1 MIKPVIYNGE
11 KAEALFGA
19 REEASDKA
27 EQTVKAI
34 ISDVRDRGDA
44 ALREYSAKFDG
55 YTGAELEVTQAE
67 SDRAEREV
75 APEFKET
82 LLRAAD
88 NIRAFHARQK
98 RDGFELNTDGRIVGQ
113 KVIPL
118 ARAAI
123 YVPGGTAAYP
133 STVLMNAIPA
143 KIAGVGEVIMAT
155 PVKADGKVKPEVL
168 AAARVCGVDRVF
180 KMGGAQA
187 IAALAYGTESV
198 PKVDKITG
206 PGNIF
211 VATAKRLV
219 AGVACGID
227 MIAGP
232 SEILVVA
239 DGGANAEHV
248 AADLLSQAEHDALA
262 SAVLICD
269 DAKFAERVIS
279 CMYRRLERLPRR
291 EIATASVENNCK
303 VIITDS
309 VATAV
314 GLADEYAPEHLEL
327 CVKDPFAL
335 LDKVRNAGS
344 VFLGYNTPEAVG
356 DYFAGANHTLPT
368 NGTARFSSPLGVEDF
383 VKTTQ
388 YIYYDE
394 SAICHAA
401 DDVARFARAEGLT
414 AHAESVEVRAE
425 K

>member
-11 KAEALFGA
+11 KAEALFGT

-34 ISDVRDRGDA
+34 ISDVRERGDA

-67 SDRAEREV
+67 FDRAESEV

-98 RDGFELNTDGRIVGQ
+98 RDGFELNADGRIVGQ

-269 DAKFAERVIS
+269 DVKFAERVIS
-279 CMYRRLERLPRR
+279 CMYRRLARLPRR

-303 VIITDS
+303 VIVTDS
-309 VATAV
+309 VTTAV

-394 SAICHAA
+394 SAICRAA

-414 AHAESVEVRAE
+414 AHADSVEVRAE

>member
-211 VATAKRLV
+211 VPTAKRLV

-394 SAICHAA
+394 SAICRAA

>member
-19 REEASDKA
+19 REDASDKA

-394 SAICHAA
+394 SAICRAA

>member
-98 RDGFELNTDGRIVGQ
+98 RDGFELNADGRIVGQ

-269 DAKFAERVIS
+269 DVKFAERVIS

-383 VKTTQ
+383 VKTKQ

-394 SAICHAA
+394 SAICRAA

>member
-269 DAKFAERVIS
+269 DVKFAERVIS

-394 SAICHAA
+394 SAICRAA

>member
-98 RDGFELNTDGRIVGQ
+98 RDGFELNADGRIVGQ

-269 DAKFAERVIS
+269 DVKFAERVIS

-394 SAICHAA
+394 SAICRAA

>member
-98 RDGFELNTDGRIVGQ
+98 RDGFELNSDGRIVGQ

-269 DAKFAERVIS
+269 DVKFAERVIS

-314 GLADEYAPEHLEL
+314 GLTDEYAPEHLEL

-394 SAICHAA
+394 SAICSAA

>member
-1 MIKPVIYNGE
+1 IYNGE

-34 ISDVRDRGDA
+34 ISNVRDRGDA

-269 DAKFAERVIS
+269 DVKFAERVIS
-279 CMYRRLERLPRR
+279 FMYRRLERLPRR

-388 YIYYDE
+388 YIYY
-394 SAICHAA
+394 
-401 DDVARFARAEGLT
+401 
-414 AHAESVEVRAE
+414 
-425 K
+425 